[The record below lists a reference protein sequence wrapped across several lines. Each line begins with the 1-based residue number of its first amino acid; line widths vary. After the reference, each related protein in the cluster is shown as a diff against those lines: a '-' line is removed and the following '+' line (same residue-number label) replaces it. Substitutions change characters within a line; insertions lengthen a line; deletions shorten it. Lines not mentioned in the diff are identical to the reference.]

1 MSGGV
6 DSSVAAALLVD
17 AGYEVIGATMK
28 LFCYGDSVPDRPCC
42 SLDSITDAAAVASRL
57 GIPHYVFDLE
67 DRFKA
72 EVIHDFVA
80 EYQRGRTP
88 IPCVRCNTFTK
99 FRDLLAHADALDCA
113 YVATGHYAI
122 VKDGALHRGHDVDK
136 DQTYFLWGIS
146 REVVPRMLTPVG
158 EQTKQETRAIAR
170 KLGLVTADKA
180 ESVEVCFVP
189 NDDYVAVLEQ
199 HLDADDPALSPG
211 PILDSAGKKIG
222 MHSGYARYTIGQ
234 RRRLPGGAPEPR
246 YVIAIIPRDQA
257 IVVGS
262 ADDLL
267 GHELTIDEVNW
278 LAEPLR
284 TGETCEVQ
292 VRYRSRPVPAQVTD
306 ESSAALRLS
315 LTEPV
320 RAITPGQSGVLY
332 QGTRLLG
339 GGVIN

>member
-1 MSGGV
+1 
-6 DSSVAAALLVD
+6 
-17 AGYEVIGATMK
+17 
-28 LFCYGDSVPDRPCC
+28 
-42 SLDSITDAAAVASRL
+42 
-57 GIPHYVFDLE
+57 
-67 DRFKA
+67 
-72 EVIHDFVA
+72 
-80 EYQRGRTP
+80 
-88 IPCVRCNTFTK
+88 
-99 FRDLLAHADALDCA
+99 
-113 YVATGHYAI
+113 
-122 VKDGALHRGHDVDK
+122 
-136 DQTYFLWGIS
+136 
-146 REVVPRMLTPVG
+146 
-158 EQTKQETRAIAR
+158 
-170 KLGLVTADKA
+170 
-180 ESVEVCFVP
+180 
-189 NDDYVAVLEQ
+189 
-199 HLDADDPALSPG
+199 
-211 PILDSAGKKIG
+211 
-222 MHSGYARYTIGQ
+222 
-234 RRRLPGGAPEPR
+234 
-246 YVIAIIPRDQA
+246 VIAIIPRDQA